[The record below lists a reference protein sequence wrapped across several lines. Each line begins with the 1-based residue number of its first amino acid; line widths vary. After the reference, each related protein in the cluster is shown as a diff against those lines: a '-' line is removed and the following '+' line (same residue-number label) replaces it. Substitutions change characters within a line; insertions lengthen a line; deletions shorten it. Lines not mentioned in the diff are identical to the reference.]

1 MRLTADVVRSAPSYI
16 NPLKERELGLRGFKI
31 PVIENLGVTEDQ
43 YDAIDLSENEI
54 LKLENFPLLTRL
66 QTLLLSNNRIARISE
81 GLQKFLPKLSTLML
95 MNNKLVNLRDIDP
108 LSELSSLISLSL
120 NNNPVTKHKSYR
132 LYIIHKIPSLKL
144 LDFKKIKPQERKE
157 AEKFFGGEQG
167 ARRKEAISA
176 TEKASDEKK
185 NNVFS
190 TGESLLTSSL
200 SLSSTSASSSASSS
214 SSSLTDEDT
223 LAPTSRSISDAD
235 DTDALV
241 PITPLIRQ
249 KIMEKIKNA
258 NTLSEIDRLEKVLI
272 SGKIPADLR

>member
-66 QTLLLSNNRIARISE
+66 QTLLLSNNRIARVSE
-81 GLQKFLPKLSTLML
+81 GLHKFLPKLSTLML

-108 LSELSSLISLSL
+108 LSDLKTLVSLSL

-132 LYIIHKIPSLKL
+132 LYIIHKLPSLKL
-144 LDFKKIKPQERKE
+144 LDFKKIKPMERKE

-167 ARRKEAISA
+167 ARRKDAISA
-176 TEKASDEKK
+176 TEKASEEKK

-200 SLSSTSASSSASSS
+200 SLSSASSSS

-223 LAPTSRSISDAD
+223 LAPISRPVSDAD
-235 DTDALV
+235 DPDAFV

-258 NTLSEIDRLEKVLI
+258 NTLSEIDRLEKVLT